1 MSPARPHA
9 RTPGRLLLALALTL
23 VLGACAGPAPPA
35 PGTPGLDLRT
45 PLPYTPVPLPPTAPP
60 AALPT
65 ATPLPAASPVSGTP
79 GPAPT
84 ADTALPRLVITN
96 TAGTP
101 VALYVELAIT
111 PDQQETG
118 LMHRT
123 AMAEDQGMLFV
134 FPSET
139 TVPFWMKDTLLP
151 LSIAFIDSR
160 LRIIDLQDMQPL
172 DLSLHEPAGPYVDAL
187 EVNQGYFRRHGI
199 AIGNT
204 VQLPPSVP
212 TPVTSPL
219 PDGSP

>member
-1 MSPARPHA
+1 MRPARPHA

-65 ATPLPAASPVSGTP
+65 ATPLPAASPVSGTR

-151 LSIAFIDSR
+151 LTHYWRSGMGLIIIALALAFPDGLIGTLAPR
-160 LRIIDLQDMQPL
+160 LRRLAWG
-172 DLSLHEPAGPYVDAL
+172 HVDA
-187 EVNQGYFRRHGI
+187 
-199 AIGNT
+199 
-204 VQLPPSVP
+204 
-212 TPVTSPL
+212 
-219 PDGSP
+219 

>member
-1 MSPARPHA
+1 MRPARPPA
-9 RTPGRLLLALALTL
+9 RAPGRRLLAFALAL
-23 VLGACAGPAPPA
+23 VLAACAGPAPPA

-45 PLPYTPVPLPPTAPP
+45 PLPYTPAPLPPTAPP
-60 AALPT
+60 AS
-65 ATPLPAASPVSGTP
+65 SPVPGTP

-123 AMAEDQGMLFV
+123 AMAEDQGMIFV

-187 EVNQGYFRRHGI
+187 EVNQGYFRRHAI
-199 AIGNT
+199 AVGNT